1 MELPKGFGFDKEYEK
16 VCRLKKSLYG
26 LKQAPLC
33 WYKVVKK
40 ALMDMGFEVN
50 NAENGIYSKRTGG
63 KFVAVGLFV
72 DDLLCIANNAKVLQ
86 DTKTQLKK
94 RFKIK
99 DLGSISKFLGVRIKQ
114 DPKSKAVT
122 MDHEQYINGL
132 LKEFDLTEAKTSPCP
147 SWTGM
152 NIDDCDNSPL
162 LSDGSQYRS
171 LVGKLLWVDIAFE
184 VSHLSRYLSCPRECH
199 WTAAK
204 HVLRYLKGSKS
215 WAIQYSKQ
223 PAFTITGYSDADWAS
238 DKNTRKSTTGYVFM
252 LAGGPISWRSSRQP
266 SVTLSSA
273 ETEFVAL
280 SEAVKEA
287 LWLKLVAREL
297 GLKLAENFAIYEDNT
312 ACINISKN
320 PVLHHRTKHIDTR
333 YKFVRENVQANVV
346 EVRQVESE
354 NNIADMFTKGLKKV
368 QFARLCDLLRRSN

>member
-1 MELPKGFGFDKEYEK
+1 MNSLRDHGVGEYVPRPSDKNVVGNRWMFKLEYDNNGNIAKYNARFVCQGFTQEEGIDYTETFAPVTRYESVRFLLALAAQFECDIHQMDVDTAFLNGELDEEIYMELPKGFGFDKESEK

-26 LKQAPLC
+26 LKQAPLY
-33 WYKVVKK
+33 WYTVVKK

-63 KFVAVGLFV
+63 KFVAAGFFV
-72 DDLLCIANNAKVLQ
+72 DDLLCIANNAKLLQ
-86 DTKTQLKK
+86 DTKTLLKK

-122 MDHEQYINGL
+122 MDHEQYINEL
-132 LKEFDLTEAKTSPCP
+132 LKELDLPEAKISPCP
-147 SWTGM
+147 TWNGM

-171 LVGKLLWVDIAFE
+171 LVGKFLWVAVSMRADTAFE

-215 WAIQYSKQ
+215 RGL
-223 PAFTITGYSDADWAS
+223 F
-238 DKNTRKSTTGYVFM
+238 NTQSN
-252 LAGGPISWRSSRQP
+252 LP
-266 SVTLSSA
+266 L
-273 ETEFVAL
+273 
-280 SEAVKEA
+280 
-287 LWLKLVAREL
+287 
-297 GLKLAENFAIYEDNT
+297 
-312 ACINISKN
+312 
-320 PVLHHRTKHIDTR
+320 
-333 YKFVRENVQANVV
+333 
-346 EVRQVESE
+346 
-354 NNIADMFTKGLKKV
+354 
-368 QFARLCDLLRRSN
+368 RLLIFGCGFGQ